1 MAEDVIK
8 ILLGSGIVA
17 ASVTFL
23 YHQLSLRR
31 QYRQALDHKM
41 IERISYLV
49 EHYYGQISSCSQ
61 HLRNALKLTLQVLS
75 QGGNAALAIQIS
87 FYHLLSYL
95 HHIDRLIQERP
106 KPLFTEIKAEI
117 KYTQRIFKVYEELP
131 FSYLDISHLLNLCRR
146 EERLLPACEVV
157 VLIGQNPHLRNY
169 NNIFLQWLGQCQC
182 RIGGRRRSCSVHK
195 VIRACFGICLIL
207 DDQTLKMYRL
217 WYNQRKKLP
226 KKKD

>member
-17 ASVTFL
+17 ASVTFI

-31 QYRQALDHKM
+31 QYRQTLEQKM

-49 EHYYGQISSCSQ
+49 EHYYGQISSCSEN
-61 HLRNALKLTLQVLS
+61 LRNDLNLTLHVIS
-75 QGGNAALAIQIS
+75 QGGNVGLAIQIS
-87 FYHLLSYL
+87 FYHLISYL
-95 HHIDRLIQERP
+95 HHIDRLTQERP
-106 KPLFTEIKAEI
+106 VPLFPEIKEEI
-117 KYTQRIFKVYEELP
+117 NYKDSISDIYDNLP
-131 FSYLDISHLLNLCRR
+131 FNYYDISHLLNLCRR

-169 NNIFLQWLGQCQC
+169 YNIFSQWLSQCQC
-182 RIGGRRRSCSVHK
+182 RTGDNQSCSVHK
-195 VIRACFGICLIL
+195 VISACLDICLIL
-207 DDQTLKMYRL
+207 NDQMLKMYRL
-217 WYNQRKKLP
+217 WYNRRKKLP